1 MANYNYTYSYSI
13 YANFMLPAADVVL
26 LSFIQVYLYSS
37 MHMYAYCLSHFL
49 LTRLLVRSAVSSFV
63 HFFVCALLFS
73 LPLAFSLSHSLTL
86 FYLFCVFF
94 FIFFLFFLYHSF
106 YRVIDTYRLCLSVGN
121 VSISHFQFYSHILW
135 VFSYIIIKRI
145 YDLTERL
152 ESYYEHTLHKHSA
165 IFQQRKWSE
174 SSEAANT
181 NTQTNAP
188 NERQL

>member
-1 MANYNYTYSYSI
+1 MFPFRIFNFILI
-13 YANFMLPAADVVL
+13 Y
-26 LSFIQVYLYSS
+26 YE
-37 MHMYAYCLSHFL
+37 FL
-49 LTRLLVRSAVSSFV
+49 L
-63 HFFVCALLFS
+63 
-73 LPLAFSLSHSLTL
+73 
-86 FYLFCVFF
+86 
-94 FIFFLFFLYHSF
+94 
-106 YRVIDTYRLCLSVGN
+106 
-121 VSISHFQFYSHILW
+121 
-135 VFSYIIIKRI
+135 KRI